1 MMILA
6 LERQQPDAAENE
18 FTTELLK
25 AEADKA
31 WELYR
36 LGVLREFY
44 FRADKHEAVL
54 LLECCDAAEARWHL
68 GSLPLVKAGLIE
80 FEVIPLA
87 PYTGFA
93 RLFRS

>member
-6 LERQQPDAAENE
+6 IERQRPDVAESE
-18 FTTELLK
+18 FPKELLES
-25 AEADKA
+25 EAAMA

-36 LGVLREFY
+36 VGMLREFY
-44 FRADKHEAVL
+44 FRADTHQAVL
-54 LLECCDAAEARWHL
+54 LLECCDASEARWRL
-68 GSLPLVKAGLIE
+68 SCLPLVKAGLIE

-93 RLFRS
+93 HLFTH